1 VLYAFGFE
9 RVGVVAGDMY
19 LVIPAPLPGQEGAE
33 RGVRVEVR
41 LLERGELRGSAYS
54 ARPIEVGRP
63 VWRADLL
70 EAADGPPGS
79 LNRAH
84 HHPAFRGWNPGQRVF
99 DEGMTADPVRWVERQ
114 LSDLGGL
121 LDRAGVPADDAMA
134 ADAVSL
140 RGCLPEITAVV
151 ERLLRKVWDGELGAP
166 PGGEPAAAAGTAGVP
181 AAPAAGV
188 RAGWL

>member
-1 VLYAFGFE
+1 MLYAFGFE

-70 EAADGPPGS
+70 EAADGPPAS

-84 HHPAFRGWNPGQRVF
+84 HHPAFRGWDPGRRVF
-99 DEGMTADPVRWVERQ
+99 DAGLTADPVSWVAAQ

-121 LDRAGVPADDAMA
+121 LERAGVPADDVTA

-140 RGCLPEITAVV
+140 RGCLPEITETI
-151 ERLLRKVWDGELGAP
+151 ERLLRRVWKGELGVPPAP
-166 PGGEPAAAAGTAGVP
+166 APGT
-181 AAPAAGV
+181 AAGV

>member
-54 ARPIEVGRP
+54 ARPIEIGRP

-84 HHPAFRGWNPGQRVF
+84 HHPAFRGWDPGQRVF
-99 DEGMTADPVRWVERQ
+99 DAGLTADPVRWVAGQ

-121 LDRAGVPADDAMA
+121 LERAGVPADDMLK
-134 ADAVSL
+134 ADAASL
-140 RGCLPEITAVV
+140 RGCVPEITATV
-151 ERLLRKVWDGELGAP
+151 EGLLRRVRDGELGVP
-166 PGGEPAAAAGTAGVP
+166 PGGDPAPVPGTAAVP
-181 AAPAAGV
+181 AGPAAGV

>member
-70 EAADGPPGS
+70 EAADGPAGS

-84 HHPAFRGWNPGQRVF
+84 HHPAFRGWDPGQRVF
-99 DEGMTADPVRWVERQ
+99 DAGLTADPVRWVGSQ
-114 LSDLGGL
+114 LSDLEGL
-121 LDRAGVPADDAMA
+121 LERAGVPADDVLA
-134 ADAVSL
+134 ADAASL
-140 RGCLPEITAVV
+140 RGYLPEITATI
-151 ERLLRKVWDGELGAP
+151 ERLLRRVWGGELGVP
-166 PGGEPAAAAGTAGVP
+166 RGDEPAPVPGTTAVP
-181 AAPAAGV
+181 AGPAAGV
-188 RAGWL
+188 RVGWL